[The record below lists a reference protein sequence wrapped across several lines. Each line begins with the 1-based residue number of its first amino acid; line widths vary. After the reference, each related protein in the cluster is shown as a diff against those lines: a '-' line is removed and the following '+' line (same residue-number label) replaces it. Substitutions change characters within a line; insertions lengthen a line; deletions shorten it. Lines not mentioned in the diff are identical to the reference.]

1 MPKPSEGT
9 EEKHT
14 IPSSAAVMQT
24 DENDKE
30 EDEFSE
36 DDWDAF
42 QSFPVSKSEDGD
54 DSKTEYVAEGKDP
67 STVKMSS
74 EIESSIGGVEFQE
87 CSISKS
93 INSEKELKG
102 DECLEAVKEKHD
114 QTYPSTNKPH
124 DNENQ
129 EMEEKLQTS
138 VLQEEG
144 TSIPGSELVSC
155 DQKPEEEAKME
166 EKLQNSGL
174 QEEGISILGN
184 ERVYCDHKPEVE
196 AEMEEKLQNSG
207 LQGEGTAIPR
217 NERVSCDQMSE
228 VEAVMEEKLQ
238 NLGLQEEG
246 TSIPGNERVSCD
258 QKPEVEAEMEEKLQN
273 SGLQEEGTSI
283 PGNELISCDQKREV
297 EAEGSIEEEVVS
309 DSLTLQQGV
318 SEQPNRCDEDAEKDS
333 VNENESHHPQL
344 EMSESPIESVH
355 NSTKS
360 EPFAEDHKE

>member
-9 EEKHT
+9 EEKHSV
-14 IPSSAAVMQT
+14 PSSAAVMQT

-114 QTYPSTNKPH
+114 QTYPSANKPH

-129 EMEEKLQTS
+129 EREEKLKT
-138 VLQEEG
+138 
-144 TSIPGSELVSC
+144 
-155 DQKPEEEAKME
+155 
-166 EKLQNSGL
+166 
-174 QEEGISILGN
+174 
-184 ERVYCDHKPEVE
+184 
-196 AEMEEKLQNSG
+196 
-207 LQGEGTAIPR
+207 
-217 NERVSCDQMSE
+217 
-228 VEAVMEEKLQ
+228 
-238 NLGLQEEG
+238 
-246 TSIPGNERVSCD
+246 
-258 QKPEVEAEMEEKLQN
+258 
-273 SGLQEEGTSI
+273 
-283 PGNELISCDQKREV
+283 
-297 EAEGSIEEEVVS
+297 
-309 DSLTLQQGV
+309 
-318 SEQPNRCDEDAEKDS
+318 
-333 VNENESHHPQL
+333 
-344 EMSESPIESVH
+344 
-355 NSTKS
+355 
-360 EPFAEDHKE
+360 